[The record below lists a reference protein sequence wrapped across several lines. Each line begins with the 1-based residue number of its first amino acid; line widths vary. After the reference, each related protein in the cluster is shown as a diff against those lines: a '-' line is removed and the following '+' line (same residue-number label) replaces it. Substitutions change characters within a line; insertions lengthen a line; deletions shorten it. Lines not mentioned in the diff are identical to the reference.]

1 MACFL
6 VVLHVRCIMFNQRNN
21 SPFGRNNAF
30 GSSSYQY
37 QAAPY
42 GLEGVQAS
50 GLIAKVMGL
59 LAFSFLFAT
68 IGTFVG
74 FLVFSSAG
82 WSVGTYWLVALA
94 GLVVLF
100 ALNFLIQKPGI
111 NLFLLF
117 LFTFLAGM
125 SLSPLISAFM

>member
-1 MACFL
+1 
-6 VVLHVRCIMFNQRNN
+6 
-21 SPFGRNNAF
+21 
-30 GSSSYQY
+30 
-37 QAAPY
+37 
-42 GLEGVQAS
+42 
-50 GLIAKVMGL
+50 MGL

-111 NLFLLF
+111 NLFLLY
-117 LFTFLAGM
+117 LFTFLEGM
-125 SLSPLISAFM
+125 SLSPLISAYMSAGTRGANILGEAFFFTAVPSFPLAIFPC